1 MKESRFSSS
10 LKSKEKHPISH
21 FPRLG
26 SCSSSTPLL
35 SSTWTTIAGGSS
47 SSLKRWNATESLV
60 QSIVKTKVL
69 EVSPG
74 HLQYNFSVTE
84 FVLASWWWQSILTSW
99 TPQVKVGG
107 VTRYHTVGYSTVYE
121 YYAYGREVNR
131 KRPRIA
137 QMVNII
143 IDSNRII
150 VSCTAFN
157 SHTYDSSLCCH
168 LSKEWV
174 LVRGFSTP
182 SIPITKETQLL

>member
-1 MKESRFSSS
+1 M
-10 LKSKEKHPISH
+10 
-21 FPRLG
+21 
-26 SCSSSTPLL
+26 
-35 SSTWTTIAGGSS
+35 
-47 SSLKRWNATESLV
+47 
-60 QSIVKTKVL
+60 
-69 EVSPG
+69 
-74 HLQYNFSVTE
+74 
-84 FVLASWWWQSILTSW
+84 
-99 TPQVKVGG
+99 KVGG

-137 QMVNII
+137 QMVNIK

-157 SHTYDSSLCCH
+157 SHFFDSSLCCH

>member
-1 MKESRFSSS
+1 M
-10 LKSKEKHPISH
+10 
-21 FPRLG
+21 
-26 SCSSSTPLL
+26 
-35 SSTWTTIAGGSS
+35 
-47 SSLKRWNATESLV
+47 
-60 QSIVKTKVL
+60 
-69 EVSPG
+69 
-74 HLQYNFSVTE
+74 
-84 FVLASWWWQSILTSW
+84 
-99 TPQVKVGG
+99 KVGG

-137 QMVNII
+137 QMVNIK